1 MAKTDGFLESF
12 LSKKR
17 ANTVNGLIPISHR
30 SGKILDIGC
39 GSGYFLNTLGS
50 VYQGFEYVG
59 VDLNQDYLA
68 LVSIL
73 LLSHIL

>member
-39 GSGYFLNTLGS
+39 GKYPFFLLNTDFAEKYGIERIAT
-50 VYQGFEYVG
+50 QEINQ
-59 VDLNQDYLA
+59 LNKQKIY
-68 LVSIL
+68 IKR
-73 LLSHIL
+73 